1 MTISGLAEPHWHP
14 DFAIC
19 SVVMQEFV
27 WAGRCELVVVET
39 TVSACGENPASG
51 VVIRVFNEQTKLRDV
66 TMQWESPRG
75 VDASHG

>member
-1 MTISGLAEPHWHP
+1 M
-14 DFAIC
+14 
-19 SVVMQEFV
+19 
-27 WAGRCELVVVET
+27 WAGRCELVVIKT
-39 TVSACGENPASG
+39 TVSARGENPSSG